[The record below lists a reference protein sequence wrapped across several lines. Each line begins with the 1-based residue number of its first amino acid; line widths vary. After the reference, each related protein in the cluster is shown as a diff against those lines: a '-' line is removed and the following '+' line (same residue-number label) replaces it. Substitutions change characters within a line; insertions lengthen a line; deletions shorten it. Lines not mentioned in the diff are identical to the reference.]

1 MKRYSNRSNF
11 STLSEINVT
20 PLLDLAFVLLIIFMI
35 TTPLLEN
42 SMNLVIPSS
51 SAANAPISKAQV
63 QTISIDRDETIRI
76 NNEIVE
82 ADSLAARL
90 LELKRANPDV
100 AIVIRPDRELPVQ
113 KLVTL
118 MDSLQ
123 RAHITKV
130 GIATNLMLQ
139 GKHADGAEIAGLDEL
154 LTELER
160 NPRREL
166 ILDTTGSVI
175 YTGNNVLMRLRRQM
189 TIVYLAASA
198 QEQELLIERY
208 LNDPKPV
215 LWRGAFQPKNGET
228 PHETVARCY
237 PKLVAARRQS
247 YEALAHCTLPV
258 ADLHAL
264 SECSEDPSGSA
275 KAFLEM
281 IRAQL
286 EKKSG
291 RASAL

>member
-51 SAANAPISKAQV
+51 SAANAPISKAHV
-63 QTISIDRDETIRI
+63 KTISIDRDETIRI

-123 RAHITKV
+123 RAQITKV
-130 GIATNLMLQ
+130 GIAT
-139 GKHADGAEIAGLDEL
+139 KAE
-154 LTELER
+154 
-160 NPRREL
+160 
-166 ILDTTGSVI
+166 S
-175 YTGNNVLMRLRRQM
+175 
-189 TIVYLAASA
+189 
-198 QEQELLIERY
+198 
-208 LNDPKPV
+208 K
-215 LWRGAFQPKNGET
+215 
-228 PHETVARCY
+228 
-237 PKLVAARRQS
+237 
-247 YEALAHCTLPV
+247 
-258 ADLHAL
+258 
-264 SECSEDPSGSA
+264 
-275 KAFLEM
+275 
-281 IRAQL
+281 
-286 EKKSG
+286 
-291 RASAL
+291 